1 MIKFL
6 LKGLMRDRSRSL
18 FPVLTVFAGVFL
30 AVFLYSF
37 LNGVISDMI
46 NSTAHYQTGHLRIM
60 TQAYAKE
67 ANQNPIDLALI
78 GVDSLLQ
85 RLNEKHP
92 EMLWTPRIKFGGLL
106 DIPDENRETKTQ
118 GPVSGMAVHLFSDS
132 SPERKL
138 LNVEDAIIR
147 GRIPNQPGEI
157 LMADEFAKKMNVA
170 PGDMATLISSTMYGS
185 MTMANFKIAGTVQF
199 GIAAMDRG
207 AIFADI
213 SDIQFALDMQDAAGE
228 ILGFFPD
235 DTYYDEQAT
244 LIAASF
250 NEEFKEPDDPFSP
263 QMGTLPNES
272 GLSDYLT
279 MVDSM
284 AIIIISI
291 FVVAMSIVLWNAGLM
306 GSLRRYGEIG
316 VRLAVGEDKGHVYR
330 TLLLESVII
339 GIFGSFMGT
348 LAGAGIAYLMQVY
361 GLDFS
366 FLFKNS
372 SLMVSSVYRARVT
385 FGSFVIGFAP
395 GIISTVLGT
404 AIAGIGIYK
413 RQTSQL
419 FKELEV

>member
-18 FPVLTVFAGVFL
+18 FPVLTVFIGVFL

-37 LNGVISDMI
+37 LNGMMSDMVK
-46 NSTAHYQTGHLRIM
+46 STAHYQTGHLRIM

-67 ANQNPIDLALI
+67 ANQNPIDLAFI
-78 GVDSLLQ
+78 GVDNLLQ
-85 RLNEKHP
+85 NLNEKYP
-92 EMLWTPRIKFGGLL
+92 EMIWTPRIKFGGLL
-106 DIPDENRETKTQ
+106 DIPDENGETKTQ
-118 GPVSGMAVHLFSDS
+118 GPVSGMAVNLFSDS
-132 SPERKL
+132 SPEYKL
-138 LNVEDAIIR
+138 LNIEDAIIR
-147 GRIPNQPGEI
+147 GRMPKQSGEI
-157 LMADEFAKKMNVA
+157 LIGDEFAKKLKIA
-170 PGDMATLISSTMYGS
+170 PGDIATLISSTMYGS
-185 MTMANFKIAGTVQF
+185 ITMANFKIAGTVQF

-207 AIFADI
+207 AIFTDI
-213 SDIQFALDMQDAAGE
+213 SDIQFALDMQDAASE

-235 DTYYDEQAT
+235 DVYNDKQAT
-244 LIAASF
+244 LMATSF
-250 NEEFKEPDDPFSP
+250 NEEFKNVDDQFSP
-263 QMGTLPNES
+263 QMGTLPEES
-272 GLSDYLT
+272 GLTDYLA

-284 AIIIISI
+284 AIIIIMI

-330 TLLLESVII
+330 TLIMESVMI
-339 GIFGSFMGT
+339 GIFGSILGT

-361 GLDFS
+361 GLDFG
-366 FLFKNS
+366 FLFKS
-372 SLMVSSVYRARVT
+372 SSIMISSVYRAQVT
-385 FGSFVIGFAP
+385 FGSFIIGFAP

-404 AIAGIGIYK
+404 SIAGIGIYK

>member
-18 FPVLTVFAGVFL
+18 FPVLTVFIGVFL

-37 LNGVISDMI
+37 LNGVMSDMVK
-46 NSTAHYQTGHLRIM
+46 STAHYQTGHLRIM

-67 ANQNPIDLALI
+67 ANQNPIDLAFV
-78 GVDSLLQ
+78 GVDNLLQ
-85 RLNEKHP
+85 NLNEKYP
-92 EMLWTPRIKFGGLL
+92 EMIWTPRIKFGGLL
-106 DIPDENRETKTQ
+106 DIPDENWETKNQ
-118 GPVSGMAVHLFSDS
+118 GPVSGMAVDLFSDS
-132 SPERKL
+132 SPEYKL
-138 LNVEDAIIR
+138 LNIEDAIIR
-147 GRIPNQPGEI
+147 GRMPKQSGEI
-157 LMADEFAKKMNVA
+157 LIGDEFAKKLRIA
-170 PGDMATLISSTMYGS
+170 PGDIATLISSTMYGS
-185 MTMANFKIAGTVQF
+185 ITMANFKIAGTVQF

-207 AIFADI
+207 AIFTDI
-213 SDIQFALDMQDAAGE
+213 SDIQFALDMQDAASE

-235 DTYYDEQAT
+235 DVYNDEQAT
-244 LIAASF
+244 LMATSF
-250 NEEFKEPDDPFSP
+250 NEEFKNVDDQFSP
-263 QMGTLPNES
+263 QMGTLPEES
-272 GLSDYLT
+272 GLSDYLA

-284 AIIIISI
+284 AFIIIMI

-330 TLLLESVII
+330 SLIMESVMI
-339 GIFGSFMGT
+339 GIFGSVLGT

-361 GLDFS
+361 GLDFG
-366 FLFKNS
+366 FLFKS
-372 SLMVSSVYRARVT
+372 SSMMISSVYRAQVT

-404 AIAGIGIYK
+404 SIAGIGIYK